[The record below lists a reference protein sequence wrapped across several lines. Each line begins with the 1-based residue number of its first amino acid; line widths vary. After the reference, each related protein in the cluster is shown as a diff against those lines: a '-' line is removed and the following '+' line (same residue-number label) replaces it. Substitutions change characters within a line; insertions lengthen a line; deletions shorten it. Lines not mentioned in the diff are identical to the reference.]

1 MASTK
6 TSVDIVLTAEDKAS
20 MKLKK
25 VSEGMKETGKTAKV
39 GSEAFGQ
46 LAGSF
51 NLPFTSVFSGVAGM
65 STRLE
70 EMTSAAE
77 GNAKALALVKAA
89 GLAMAVGMGVQLGMV
104 LDDLINRTKFFKEEL
119 ERLKKEMDVF
129 EKKRQGRESRRQEE
143 IDYQRQQ
150 LSFTERTEQ
159 REKEL
164 LELRKE
170 QAVLS
175 RANLESREKLGRGL
189 FDSKGDAFEGESV
202 VQMMF
207 DTGDIRRAE
216 RERIDLRQKRMEE
229 LAAREEELL
238 NQKQQDERSNNE
250 KLRKSSQ
257 DFWADMK
264 KGMEE
269 QYKAEKK
276 AEEEK
281 QKKETQLLEKKKKE
295 AEAERKKAE
304 SVKEKR
310 KQRAEGKADLL
321 PKFIRNLLGKEGE
334 GNQTKDDA
342 FESFIKGFGKEID
355 KIDLDDLSL
364 IRQMEGEG
372 NQTKNDAFESFIK
385 GFGKEIDKID
395 LGPGFVGKL
404 EGEGNRFLQTG
415 KSIKSPPE
423 EQTAKNTEQIS
434 KGIDEVKEGI
444 NVLSG
449 IFTGA
454 VGEGASISNA
464 LSVFVKNPSEGAA
477 TEGV

>member
-89 GLAMAVGMGVQLGMV
+89 GLAMAVGMGFQLGMV

-129 EKKRQGRESRRQEE
+129 EKKRQGRESRRQDE

-150 LSFTERTEQ
+150 LSFAERTEQ

-170 QAVLS
+170 QAGLA

-189 FDSKGDAFEGESV
+189 FDPKGDAFEGESV

-216 RERIDLRQKRMEE
+216 RERIDRRQKRMEE

-250 KLRKSSQ
+250 KLRKSGQ

-304 SVKEKR
+304 SDKEKR
-310 KQRAEGKADLL
+310 KQRFEK
-321 PKFIRNLLGKEGE
+321 
-334 GNQTKDDA
+334 KDDL
-342 FESFIKGFGKEID
+342 FPGLLKG
-355 KIDLDDLSL
+355 L
-364 IRQMEGEG
+364 
-372 NQTKNDAFESFIK
+372 
-385 GFGKEIDKID
+385 GKEIDKID

-464 LSVFVKNPSEGAA
+464 LSVFVKNPREGAA